1 MIFKKTFHT
10 KVLIIHRYVDFINIV
25 LNNGRG
31 VLRQKKKKNSMH
43 VREFFMIYFSDNT
56 TPCFFFFLQHLTI
69 LLNYVFLEIK

>member
-56 TPCFFFFLQHLTI
+56 TPFCCCNI
-69 LLNYVFLEIK
+69 LLFY

>member
-31 VLRQKKKKNSMH
+31 VLRQKNKNKKNSMH
-43 VREFFMIYFSDNT
+43 AREFFMIYLFG
-56 TPCFFFFLQHLTI
+56 
-69 LLNYVFLEIK
+69 